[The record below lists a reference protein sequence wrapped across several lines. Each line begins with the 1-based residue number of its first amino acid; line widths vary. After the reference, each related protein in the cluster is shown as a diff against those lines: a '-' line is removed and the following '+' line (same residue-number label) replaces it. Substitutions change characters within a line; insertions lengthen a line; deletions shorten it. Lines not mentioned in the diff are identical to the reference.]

1 MEPTDIRIEC
11 YVRAAPVGAPVDET
25 IKTLR
30 EYDQRDVIEGLT
42 VDVWPDEVALTGETK
57 ELALIEQYR
66 RFQIWAEQAGVS
78 LQPAFRIREQA
89 TLISDQPARTLVFPV
104 VCLAI
109 YADGELAT
117 VVPHRTDETTYTV
130 EDALADLAAPDRTIP
145 PPSRVGPVASPPSS
159 T

>member
-30 EYDQRDVIEGLT
+30 EYDQRDVIEGFT

-57 ELALIEQYR
+57 EMALIEEYR

-89 TLISDQPARTLVFPV
+89 TLVSDQPARTLVLPM

-109 YADGELAT
+109 YADGELVT

-130 EDALADLAAPDRTIP
+130 KDALADLSGPARTISV
-145 PPSRVGPVASPPSS
+145 PSRGVPVESPLPSM
-159 T
+159 